1 MQWTNAKLWNDLT
14 CLPAQMFSSC
24 PARHS
29 ALSPWQP
36 SESWLRTASHYWH
49 HHYSL
54 ASSECHS
61 MLVNDF
67 QTLSN
72 AKTGWVRHYSVV
84 CI

>member
-1 MQWTNAKLWNDLT
+1 MDECEALERLDMPSCSDVLI
-14 CLPAQMFSSC
+14 LPG
-24 PARHS
+24 PAFRTFPM
-29 ALSPWQP
+29 AA